1 MKFRSPTETPIHI
14 ALLSGHT
21 CVIGPQLAEV
31 EPRFHREAVAA
42 GAIPE
47 GMDAAAPVAAPEK
60 SKSQLI
66 VDAVKAAI
74 DDAKA
79 DEFDGQGKVKI
90 EALSK
95 RAGFNVSASER
106 NAAWTKVEQEL
117 A

>member
-14 ALLSGHT
+14 SLLTGHT

-60 SKSQLI
+60 SKGELI
-66 VDAVKAAI
+66 VEAVKAAI
-74 DDAKA
+74 SEAKA
-79 DEFDGQGKVKI
+79 DEFDKQGKVTA

-95 RAGFNVSASER
+95 RVGFTVSASER